1 MNFFSLFRFY
11 RNLLIGCDGACDS
24 HDLLLPWQQ
33 KSWWTYSGVFSSQ
46 VDRERYWEV
55 VCHALRKYFNEDS
68 MVSTNKMCCI
78 YLTLCLFVVVVCAP
92 SLCDHNIASSA
103 FVGKLCSTSRKGD

>member
-68 MVSTNKMCCI
+68 MVSTNKAHVCAVS
-78 YLTLCLFVVVVCAP
+78 TLLCVCLLLLFVLP
-92 SLCDHNIASSA
+92 LCVTII
-103 FVGKLCSTSRKGD
+103 